1 MMLLL
6 YAAAA
11 NSRCALAQSVGGL
24 VAKRWTLEA
33 QMPYEPNWALD
44 GSSCGPPGVVTAAP
58 HVSGSCHEAVCNVF
72 TSAPPHVFHLS
83 WCASTENLT
92 AIGCSLDV
100 GYRSATGATTGRF
113 GWTSR
118 GLAAADDA
126 YTWLPTSQVYG
137 VGADRYAFDALGSI
151 GEKDTID
158 TVFQIAVGSAEAEG
172 LPLTEAT
179 GFCCRAEFSGASGNA
194 GTIYFGDL
202 EVRSGCVAPGAS
214 PSPSQTPSASANV
227 SASSAASATST
238 SSSTSTATSTATST
252 LTGTATATSTATAT
266 GGGAAAAAGLAPGM
280 LALSASDTVGAV
292 LGALAAGVIG
302 TLAARAVA
310 HRLRG
315 GARGGA
321 HGGAFAATSAGERG
335 ASAAALERAALIGRV
350 IAPPAR

>member
-1 MMLLL
+1 MNVYLLL
-6 YAAAA
+6 LAWAAATA
-11 NSRCALAQSVGGL
+11 RCTLAQSVGGS

-33 QMPYEPNWALD
+33 QMPYEPNGALD

-58 HVSGSCHEAVCNVF
+58 HASGSCHEAVCNVF
-72 TSAPPHVFHLS
+72 KSAPPHVFHLS

-100 GYRSATGATTGRF
+100 GYRSATGATAGRF

-151 GEKDTID
+151 GTKDTID

-172 LPLTEAT
+172 LPLTETT
-179 GFCCRAEFSGASGNA
+179 GFCCRAEFSGASGNT

-214 PSPSQTPSASANV
+214 PSPSPTPSASANV
-227 SASSAASATST
+227 SASATTTSTLTATSSMTST
-238 SSSTSTATSTATST
+238 S
-252 LTGTATATSTATAT
+252 TGTATATSTATAA
-266 GGGAAAAAGLAPGM
+266 GSGAAAAAGPAPGT
-280 LALSASDTVGAV
+280 LALSASDTAGVV

-310 HRLRG
+310 RRLRG
-315 GARGGA
+315 GV
-321 HGGAFAATSAGERG
+321 HGGAFAAANAGEKG
-335 ASAAALERAALIGRV
+335 GSAAALERAALIGRV
-350 IAPPAR
+350 NAPPAR